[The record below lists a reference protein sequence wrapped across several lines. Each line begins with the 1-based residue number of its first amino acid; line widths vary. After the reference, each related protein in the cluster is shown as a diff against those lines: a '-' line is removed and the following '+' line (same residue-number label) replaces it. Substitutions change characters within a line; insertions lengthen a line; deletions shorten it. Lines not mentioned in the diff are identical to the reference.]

1 MEMSTPSGEE
11 IYSTP
16 HEEISKPCS
25 SPINAVNRAARALV
39 LWNTHCNHAA
49 AARAALC
56 VLIDVCVCVL
66 ACVSCRLP
74 GGRQPC
80 VRACVSSRGV
90 TGGAAGVAGADSRY
104 LICVEARAAQ
114 LQSPDRVPCAE
125 AVHGVGQLMVTLSQL
140 RPPFNCPLA
149 RARARG
155 GRCAARVCMVR
166 VVPDR
171 GACLH
176 PRC

>member
-1 MEMSTPSGEE
+1 M
-11 IYSTP
+11 
-16 HEEISKPCS
+16 
-25 SPINAVNRAARALV
+25 
-39 LWNTHCNHAA
+39 
-49 AARAALC
+49 LC
-56 VLIDVCVCVL
+56 VRRCRCLGRTPVCLSVRPFRSAAPPGFVRVCVCVCVRARARVCVSVCVCVCVCVF

-114 LQSPDRVPCAE
+114 LQSPNRVPCAE
-125 AVHGVGQLMVTLSQL
+125 AVHGVDQLMVTLSQL